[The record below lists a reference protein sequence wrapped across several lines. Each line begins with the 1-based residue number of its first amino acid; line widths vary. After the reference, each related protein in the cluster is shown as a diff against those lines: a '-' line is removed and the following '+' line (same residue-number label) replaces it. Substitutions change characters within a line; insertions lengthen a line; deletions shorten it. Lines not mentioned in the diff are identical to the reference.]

1 MNRRRTGGTEPPCS
15 VEVMYEVANLGLS
28 FGTALTRSGIFRVTE
43 SFVMEVLADPDVNAR
58 FVASDSYASE
68 IQLARY
74 DRSVNGRLGERL
86 VTAWDN
92 GVSSLEESI
101 ALVDRL
107 TAADERDPAAARLR
121 AEVALLNRTARP
133 RSIAGSVDVYHSLR
147 QPLAS
152 RDRVPAR
159 VRIATIHDMVPSL
172 FPEVTEE
179 RFVAFHEAVLRS
191 IDVERDWVM
200 CISESTR
207 RDFIGITRMAEDRIF
222 VVPLAASPL
231 VFRPEEDA
239 LRLKAVLA
247 RHGVGDGRY
256 VLSLST
262 LEPRKNLTRLISA
275 FARIVTR
282 PGLKHVRL
290 VLVGALGWKPEAL
303 LETIRTVGL
312 PSDRLVLLGHVPDE
326 DLGALLTGASAF
338 AYPSLYE
345 GFGLPVLEAM
355 QCGAPVITSNT
366 SSLPEVVGDA
376 ALSVDPTDEDAL
388 VQAMTDALLNSD
400 LAAELR
406 RRGVER
412 AKTFTWRRTV
422 DEAVAAYGEM
432 LAQAE

>member
-1 MNRRRTGGTEPPCS
+1 MNWRRTRGTEPPRS
-15 VEVMYEVANLGLS
+15 VDVMYEVANLGLS

-43 SFVMEVLADPDVNAR
+43 SFVMEVLAHPDVNAC

-68 IQLARY
+68 VQLARY
-74 DRSVNGRLGERL
+74 DRSVNERLGERR

-107 TAADERDPAAARLR
+107 TAADERDPATARLR

-133 RSIAGSVDVYHSLR
+133 RSIAGPVDVYHSMR

-172 FPEVTEE
+172 FPDVTEE

-200 CISESTR
+200 CVSESAR
-207 RDFIGITRMAEDRIF
+207 RDFTGITGMAADRTF
-222 VVPLAASPL
+222 VVPLAASPQI
-231 VFRPEEDA
+231 FRPEDDA
-239 LRLKAVLA
+239 ARLESVLA
-247 RHGVGDGRY
+247 RHGITHGRF
-256 VLSLST
+256 VLSLCT
-262 LEPRKNLTRLISA
+262 LEPRKNLARLVRA
-275 FARIVTR
+275 FAAMVAD
-282 PGLKHVRL
+282 PALNDVRL
-290 VLVGALGWKPEAL
+290 ALIGALGWKTESL

-312 PSDRLVLLGHVPDE
+312 PSDRLMLLGHVPDE
-326 DLGALLTGASAF
+326 DLGALLTGASVF
-338 AYPSLYE
+338 TYPSLYE

-355 QCGAPVITSNT
+355 QCGAPVVTSNT

-376 ALSVDPTDEDAL
+376 ALCVDPTDEDAL

-412 AKTFTWRRTV
+412 AKAFTWRRTV
-422 DEAVAAYGEM
+422 DEAVAAYGGM

>member
-1 MNRRRTGGTEPPCS
+1 
-15 VEVMYEVANLGLS
+15 VDVIYEVANLGLS

-43 SFVMEVLADPDVNAR
+43 SFVMEVLAHPDANAR
-58 FVASDSYASE
+58 FVATDSYASE

-74 DRSVNGRLGERL
+74 DRSVNGRLGERR

-107 TAADERDPAAARLR
+107 TAADERDPATARLR
-121 AEVALLNRTARP
+121 AEMALLNRTARP
-133 RSIAGSVDVYHSLR
+133 RSIAGSVDVYHSMR

-172 FPEVTEE
+172 FPDVTEE

-191 IDVERDWVM
+191 IDVERDWAM

-207 RDFIGITRMAEDRIF
+207 RDFISITGMAEDRTF

-231 VFRPEEDA
+231 IFRPEEDE

-247 RHGVGDGRY
+247 RLGVGDGRY
-256 VLSLST
+256 VLSLCT
-262 LEPRKNLTRLISA
+262 LEPRKNLTRLVSA
-275 FARIVTR
+275 FARIVASPR
-282 PGLKHVRL
+282 LKHVRL

-326 DLGALLTGASAF
+326 DLGALLTGASVF

-355 QCGAPVITSNT
+355 QCGAPVVTSNK

-388 VQAMTDALLNSD
+388 RQAMTDVLLNSD

-422 DEAVAAYGEM
+422 EEAVAAYGEM